1 MKPELDEIL
10 KPKEAVLIIGGGIA
24 GIQAALD
31 VADRGYKAFILDSSP
46 SIGGVMASLDKTFP
60 TNDCSI
66 CIEAPKM
73 VEALRHPNIELLTYC
88 EVRQVE
94 GSVGNFKVT
103 ILKKPRYV
111 DEKKCRGCGKCTE
124 ACPITLSSEF
134 DYGIGNRKAVYLPF
148 PQAVPMITTIDPL
161 CRKGEY
167 QKIGSCIGTCLTD
180 CSQCRKCPIAKCVQ
194 ACHDEGCDAIM
205 LWQRPKKIEIEVG
218 SIIVANGFEVL
229 RPITK
234 TNYGYGVYR
243 NVILAPQFERIQCAS
258 GPTRGR
264 VSRPSDNEHPKKIAW
279 IQCVGSMDMR
289 TGVKYCSKI
298 CCAYT
303 AKEAIITKEHEP
315 DVETYI
321 FHTQLKTYGK
331 GFWEYFQRAREV
343 GVKYIRGRPAE
354 IMEDPKTKDL
364 VIEYEDLDTS
374 KHGEIRVDL
383 VVLSTAIIPSK
394 GNKELAKI
402 LGIELDEC
410 GFFKEKEP
418 FSSPLETKVEGIFL
432 FGCCMGPKDIPESS
446 SEASAAAA
454 KAVSSII
461 RAKGVKYG
469 S

>member
-1 MKPELDEIL
+1 
-10 KPKEAVLIIGGGIA
+10 
-24 GIQAALD
+24 
-31 VADRGYKAFILDSSP
+31 
-46 SIGGVMASLDKTFP
+46 
-60 TNDCSI
+60 
-66 CIEAPKM
+66 
-73 VEALRHPNIELLTYC
+73 
-88 EVRQVE
+88 
-94 GSVGNFKVT
+94 
-103 ILKKPRYV
+103 
-111 DEKKCRGCGKCTE
+111 
-124 ACPITLSSEF
+124 
-134 DYGIGNRKAVYLPF
+134 
-148 PQAVPMITTIDPL
+148 
-161 CRKGEY
+161 
-167 QKIGSCIGTCLTD
+167 
-180 CSQCRKCPIAKCVQ
+180 
-194 ACHDEGCDAIM
+194 
-205 LWQRPKKIEIEVG
+205 
-218 SIIVANGFEVL
+218 
-229 RPITK
+229 
-234 TNYGYGVYR
+234 
-243 NVILAPQFERIQCAS
+243 
-258 GPTRGR
+258 
-264 VSRPSDNEHPKKIAW
+264 
-279 IQCVGSMDMR
+279 MDMR

-303 AKEAIITKEHEP
+303 AKEAIITKEHDP

-331 GFWEYFQRAREV
+331 GFWEYFQRAKEV

-354 IMEDPKTKDL
+354 IKEDPKTKDL

-394 GNKELAKI
+394 GNEELAKI

-432 FGCCMGPKDIPESS
+432 CGCCMGPRDIPESS